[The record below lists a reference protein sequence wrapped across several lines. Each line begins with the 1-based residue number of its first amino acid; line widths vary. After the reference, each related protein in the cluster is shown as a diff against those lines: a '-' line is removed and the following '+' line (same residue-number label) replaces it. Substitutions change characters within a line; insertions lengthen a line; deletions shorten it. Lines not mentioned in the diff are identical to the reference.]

1 MNGAYEGVSPVTITD
16 LLPATYSMKATLS
29 GYPDDEQRIAIS
41 AGRTSFYSPVF
52 YPSPPPAGSGQ
63 GIIAVYSNV
72 DGAQVSFDNV
82 NEGNIT
88 NGVLYV
94 TVAVTGT
101 PVRTYRVESPGY
113 IPYTASLAQW
123 PASGEIIKVQAPL
136 VPLPVPTT
144 HAPLPVTVTLGALIG
159 AGGIVL
165 IVENRRRT
173 R

>member
-1 MNGAYEGVSPVTITD
+1 MNSGSRLV
-16 LLPATYSMKATLS
+16 PADFS
-29 GYPDDEQRIAIS
+29 
-41 AGRTSFYSPVF
+41 YSPVF

-101 PVRTYRVESPGY
+101 PVRTNRVESPGRH
-113 IPYTASLAQW
+113 PLHSLPGPVA
-123 PASGEIIKVQAPL
+123 GE
-136 VPLPVPTT
+136 
-144 HAPLPVTVTLGALIG
+144 
-159 AGGIVL
+159 
-165 IVENRRRT
+165 R
-173 R
+173 

>member
-1 MNGAYEGVSPVTITD
+1 M
-16 LLPATYSMKATLS
+16 
-29 GYPDDEQRIAIS
+29 
-41 AGRTSFYSPVF
+41 
-52 YPSPPPAGSGQ
+52 
-63 GIIAVYSNV
+63 YSNV